1 MGIDFSSKS
10 IHRVCFKNCN
20 LGSTNYIMSSVKDVL
35 IDDCKCDYINFSDS
49 KIDVLEVKNG
59 LFREA
64 RFVSTT
70 LKNVTFNGVNFR
82 GCEFLNTFLK
92 NIDFS
97 SCDISDVRVD
107 ANDIKGM
114 IVNESQAL
122 ILVNLLGII
131 IKE

>member
-1 MGIDFSSKS
+1 MHYKI
-10 IHRVCFKNCN
+10 
-20 LGSTNYIMSSVKDVL
+20 TN
-35 IDDCKCDYINFSDS
+35 S
-49 KIDVLEVKNG
+49 KIDVLEVKNS

-70 LKNVTFNGVNFR
+70 LKNVTFNEVNFR
-82 GCEFLNTFLK
+82 GCEFFNTSLK
-92 NIDFS
+92 DIDFS
-97 SCDISDVRVD
+97 SCDISDVMVK

-122 ILVNLLGII
+122 MLVNLLGII